1 MRLLRAILSL
11 TPCTALP
18 TMPATMPQISVRML
32 RVQGR
37 PARVWRGGSG
47 PALLLLH
54 GGMGDAR
61 LHWEP
66 VWERLAHSFTVAA
79 PDLPGF
85 GETAPLP
92 SASFSAIADWVGELR
107 EVLGFPRLV
116 LVGNSFG
123 GGVARL
129 YAAAQPVRVVRLV
142 LVNGGA
148 LPKIPSWARKVMA
161 APRLSG
167 WLFDF
172 MRRQAFSRA
181 GLKRLIADE
190 RLLTPEF
197 VARSQ
202 AESVGFVRAMRES
215 AFADLPPQQTPIS
228 PTLVLWGELD
238 RQAPLASGRKLAAS
252 IPGATFRTIPNAS
265 HMPQLEQPEQ
275 FVTILR
281 EFCGRAM
288 RDHYSVGS
296 SLER

>member
-1 MRLLRAILSL
+1 
-11 TPCTALP
+11 
-18 TMPATMPQISVRML
+18 MPHISVRML
-32 RVQGR
+32 KVQGR

-54 GGMGDAR
+54 GGAGDAR
-61 LHWEP
+61 RHWAP
-66 VWERLAHSFTVAA
+66 VWERLAHSFVVAA

-92 SASFSAIADWVGELR
+92 SASFGAFADWVGELR

-129 YAAAQPVRVVRLV
+129 YAAAHPVRVIRLI

-148 LPKIPSWARKVMA
+148 LPQIPGWARRLA
-161 APRLSG
+161 ALPRLG
-167 WLFDF
+167 DWL
-172 MRRQAFSRA
+172 
-181 GLKRLIADE
+181 LN
-190 RLLTPEF
+190 F

-202 AESVGFVRAMRES
+202 AESAGFARTM
-215 AFADLPPQQTPIS
+215 ADLPHPQTPTS
-228 PTLVLWGELD
+228 PTLVLWGERD

-252 IPGATFRTIPNAS
+252 LPGAAFRVIPDAG
-265 HMPQLEQPEQ
+265 HLPQLEQPEQ

-281 EFCGRAM
+281 EFCGRG
-288 RDHYSVGS
+288 VGEAGPAI
-296 SLER
+296 ER